1 MEGGFMM
8 EKTKNNP
15 KVSVI
20 IPTIG
25 RKTLI
30 RTLES
35 VLNQTY
41 QNLEIIITDDTE
53 EGKAK
58 PLIERYLTDP
68 RIKYV
73 INTKYKHGPSG
84 NKNNG
89 LDHITGEYFAI
100 VDDDDIIMPNAIEEL
115 LNVAIKKNYNIVSAN
130 CIDNIEGKFTGLHYG
145 KDEEVS
151 WVDRLCSKY
160 EGEYFGIV
168 KTSILENNRFNDECW
183 GGEGILWLRLWKK
196 VGVGFYLHKALR
208 VYSID
213 NQDRVSFQIVEKAK
227 RTYLNYVLFL
237 QEFGNDMRSHCPKN
251 FIRLSLIGIYFSVLA
266 GEYKQAFKL
275 CIDSVKAYPKLFFIP
290 ILWTLFCVISPKSFV
305 IKFYEKYSKRI
316 KKLLKYMLIGGRS
329 K

>member
-1 MEGGFMM
+1 M
-8 EKTKNNP
+8 KNNP

-25 RKTLI
+25 RKSLI

-53 EGKAK
+53 ESKAK
-58 PLIERYLTDP
+58 PLIERYLTDT

-89 LDHITGEYFAI
+89 LDHITGEYFTI

-115 LNVAIKKNYNIVSAN
+115 LNVAIRGNYSIVFAN
-130 CIDNIEGKFTGLHYG
+130 CVDNIEGKFTGLHYG

-151 WVDRLCSKY
+151 WVDWLCSRY
-160 EGEYFGIV
+160 ENDYYLII
-168 KTSILENNRFNDECW
+168 KTSILENNRYNDECW

-196 VGVGFYLHKALR
+196 VRVGFYLHKALKE
-208 VYSID
+208 VSID
-213 NQDRVSFQIVEKAK
+213 NQDRVSFQYVEKAK

-237 QEFGNDMRSHCPKN
+237 QEFEDDIKHCCPKN
-251 FIRLSLIGIYFSVLA
+251 FIRFSLPGIYYSVLA
-266 GEYKQAFKL
+266 REYKQAFKM
-275 CIDSVKAYPKLFFIP
+275 CIASVKMYPKLFFVP
-290 ILWTLFCVISPKSFV
+290 ILWMLFCMLFPDSLVIQ
-305 IKFYEKYSKRI
+305 FYEKYSKRF
-316 KKLLKYMLIGGRS
+316 KKFLKYYLFGGRF

>member
-1 MEGGFMM
+1 M
-8 EKTKNNP
+8 KNNP

-25 RKTLI
+25 RESLI

-53 EGKAK
+53 EGRAK

-73 INTKYKHGPSG
+73 INTKYKHGPGG

-89 LDHITGEYFAI
+89 LDNITGEYFTI

-115 LNVAIKKNYNIVSAN
+115 LNVAIKGNYSIVLAN
-130 CIDNIEGKFTGLHYG
+130 CVDNIEGKFTGLHYG

-151 WVDRLCSKY
+151 WVDWLCGRY
-160 EGEYFGIV
+160 EGEYFGIT
-168 KTSILENNRFNDECW
+168 KTSVLENDRLCDECW
-183 GGEGILWLRLWKK
+183 GGEGILWLRLWKRAR
-196 VGVGFYLHKALR
+196 VGFYLHKALR

-213 NQDRVSFQIVEKAK
+213 NQDRVTFQLIEKAK
-227 RTYLNYVLFL
+227 RTYLNHVLFL
-237 QEFGNDMRSHCPKN
+237 QEFEEDFKHYCPKS
-251 FIRLSLIGIYFSVLA
+251 FVRLSLIGIYYSVLA
-266 GEYKQAFKL
+266 GEYKQAFKM
-275 CIDSVKAYPKLFFIP
+275 CIASVKMYPKLFFVP
-290 ILWTLFCVISPKSFV
+290 ILWMLFCMLFPDLFV
-305 IKFYEKYSKRI
+305 IQFYEKYSKRF
-316 KKLLKYMLIGGRS
+316 KKFFKILSARRAF
-329 K
+329 

>member
-1 MEGGFMM
+1 MSSLSH
-8 EKTKNNP
+8 NP

-25 RKTLI
+25 RKSLI

-53 EGKAK
+53 GGKAK

-89 LDHITGEYFAI
+89 LDNITGDYFTI
-100 VDDDDIIMPNAIEEL
+100 VDDDDIILPNAIEEL
-115 LNVAIKKNYNIVSAN
+115 LSVAIKGNYSIVFAN
-130 CIDNIEGKFTGLHYG
+130 CVDNIEGKFTGLHYG

-151 WVDRLCSKY
+151 WVDWLCRRY
-160 EGEYFGIV
+160 EGDYFVIT

-196 VGVGFYLHKALR
+196 VGVGFYLHKALKI
-208 VYSID
+208 VSID
-213 NQDRVSFQIVEKAK
+213 NQDRVSFQYIEKAK
-227 RTYLNYVLFL
+227 RTYLNYVLFF
-237 QEFGNDMRSHCPKN
+237 QEFGDDIKHCCPKN
-251 FIRLSLIGIYFSVLA
+251 FIRFSLPGIYYSVLA
-266 GEYKQAFKL
+266 REYKQAFKL
-275 CIDSVKAYPKLFFIP
+275 CTASVKMYPKLFFCSYLVDAFLYAFSRFIRYP
-290 ILWTLFCVISPKSFV
+290 VL
-305 IKFYEKYSKRI
+305 
-316 KKLLKYMLIGGRS
+316 
-329 K
+329 

>member
-1 MEGGFMM
+1 M
-8 EKTKNNP
+8 NSLNHNP

-25 RKTLI
+25 RETLI

-58 PLIERYLTDP
+58 PLIEKYLMDP

-73 INTKYKHGPSG
+73 INTKYKHGPAG

-89 LDHITGEYFAI
+89 LDHITGEYFTF

-115 LNVAIKKNYNIVSAN
+115 LNVAIKGNYSIVLAN
-130 CIDNIEGKFTGLHYG
+130 CVDNVEGKFTGLHYG

-151 WVDRLCSKY
+151 WVDRLCSRY
-160 EGEYFGIV
+160 EGEYFVII
-168 KTSILENNRFNDECW
+168 KTSILENDRFCDECW
-183 GGEGILWLRLWKK
+183 TLGGTFFLKLWKRAQ
-196 VGVGFYLHKALR
+196 VGFYLHKALR

-213 NQDRVSFQIVEKAK
+213 NQDRVTLQIVKKAK
-227 RTYLNYVLFL
+227 RTHLNYVLFL
-237 QEFGNDMRSHCPKN
+237 QEFEKDFKHYCPKS
-251 FIRLSLIGIYFSVLA
+251 FIRLALIGIYLSTLA
-266 GEYKQAFKL
+266 GEYKHVFKL
-275 CIDSVKAYPKLFFIP
+275 CIASVRMYPKLFFIP
-290 ILWTLFCVISPKSFV
+290 ILWTLFCIILPKSFV
-305 IKFYEKYSKRI
+305 IQFYEKYSKRF
-316 KKLLKYMLIGGRS
+316 KKVLKQFLLGGRF

>member
-1 MEGGFMM
+1 MSRL
-8 EKTKNNP
+8 NHNP

-25 RKTLI
+25 RESLI

-89 LDHITGEYFAI
+89 LDNITGEYFTI

-115 LNVAIKKNYNIVSAN
+115 LNVAIKGNYGIVFAN
-130 CIDNIEGKFTGLHYG
+130 CVDNIEGRFTGLHHG
-145 KDEEVS
+145 MSEEFV
-151 WVDRLCSKY
+151 WVDWLCSRY
-160 EGEYFGIV
+160 EGDYFGII
-168 KTSILENNRFNDECW
+168 KTCILENDKLCDECW
-183 GGEGILWLRLWKK
+183 GAEGILWLRLWKK
-196 VGVGFYLHKALR
+196 IRVGFYLHKALK
-208 VYSID
+208 VVSID
-213 NQDRVSFQIVEKAK
+213 NQDRVSFQYVEKAK

-237 QEFGNDMRSHCPKN
+237 QEFGDDIKHYCPKN
-251 FIRLSLIGIYFSVLA
+251 FIRFSLPGIYYSVLA
-266 GEYKQAFKL
+266 REYKQAFKM
-275 CIDSVKAYPKLFFIP
+275 CIASVKMYPKLFFVP
-290 ILWTLFCVISPKSFV
+290 IL
-305 IKFYEKYSKRI
+305 
-316 KKLLKYMLIGGRS
+316 
-329 K
+329 

>member
-1 MEGGFMM
+1 MEGCFMM
-8 EKTKNNP
+8 EKIKNNP

-25 RKTLI
+25 RESLI

-35 VLNQTY
+35 VLNQTH

-58 PLIERYLTDP
+58 PLIEKYLTDP

-89 LDHITGEYFAI
+89 LDNITGEYFTI
-100 VDDDDIIMPNAIEEL
+100 VDDDNIIIPNTIEEL
-115 LNVAIKKNYNIVSAN
+115 LNVAIRRNYSIVFAN
-130 CIDNIEGKFTGLHYG
+130 CVDNIEGKFTGLHYG

-151 WVDRLCSKY
+151 LVDWLCSRY
-160 EGEYFGIV
+160 EGEYFVIM
-168 KTSILENNRFNDECW
+168 KTSILENNRFYDECW

-196 VGVGFYLHKALR
+196 VGVGFYLHKALK
-208 VYSID
+208 VCSID
-213 NQDRVSFQIVEKAK
+213 NQDRVTFQLVEKAK

-237 QEFGNDMRSHCPKN
+237 QEFGDDIKHYCPKN
-251 FIRLSLIGIYFSVLA
+251 FIRFSLPGIYYSVLA
-266 GEYKQAFKL
+266 GEYRQAFKL
-275 CIDSVKAYPKLFFIP
+275 CVASVKMYPKLFLIP
-290 ILWTLFCVISPKSFV
+290 ILWTLFCIISPKSFV
-305 IKFYEKYSKRI
+305 IRFYKNYSKRF
-316 KKLLKYMLIGGRS
+316 KKVLKQFLLGGRF

>member
-1 MEGGFMM
+1 M
-8 EKTKNNP
+8 KNNP

-58 PLIERYLTDP
+58 PSIERYLTDP

-73 INTKYKHGPSG
+73 INTKYKHGPGG

-89 LDHITGEYFAI
+89 LDNITGEYFTI

-115 LNVAIKKNYNIVSAN
+115 LNVAIKGNYSIVFAN
-130 CIDNIEGKFTGLHYG
+130 CVDNIEGRSIGLNHEMS
-145 KDEEVS
+145 EEVF
-151 WVDRLCSKY
+151 WVDWLCSRY
-160 EGEYFGIV
+160 EREYFFII
-168 KTSILENNRFNDECW
+168 KTSILENDRFCDECW
-183 GGEGILWLRLWKK
+183 GGEAILMLRLFKK
-196 VGVGFYLHKALR
+196 AQVSFYLHKVLAK
-208 VYSID
+208 VYKVYIG
-213 NQDRVSFQIVEKAK
+213 NQDRVSLQYAKKAK
-227 RTYLNYVLFL
+227 RTYLSYVFLL
-237 QEFGNDMRSHCPKN
+237 QEFGNDMRSYCPKT
-251 FIRLSLIGIYFSVLA
+251 FIRHSLIGIYYSVLV
-266 GEYKQAFKL
+266 GEYKQAFKW
-275 CIDSVKAYPKLFFIP
+275 CIDSVKACPKLFFIP
-290 ILWTLFCVISPKSFV
+290 ILWTLFCMILPKSFV
-305 IKFYEKYSKRI
+305 IKFYENYSKRI
-316 KKLLKYMLIGGRS
+316 RKLLLKMLIGGRS

>member
-1 MEGGFMM
+1 MSRL
-8 EKTKNNP
+8 NHNP

-25 RKTLI
+25 RESLI

-58 PLIERYLTDP
+58 PLIERYLTDQ

-89 LDHITGEYFAI
+89 LDNITGEYFTI
-100 VDDDDIIMPNAIEEL
+100 VDDDDIIMPNAIEEV
-115 LNVAIKKNYNIVSAN
+115 LNVAIKGNYSIVFAG
-130 CIDNIEGKFTGLHYG
+130 CVDNKERTLIGIHHGTSEKFF
-145 KDEEVS
+145 
-151 WVDRLCSKY
+151 WVDWLCGRY
-160 EGEYFGIV
+160 EGDYFFIT
-168 KTSILENNRFNDECW
+168 KTSILENDRFSDECW
-183 GGEGILWLRLWKK
+183 GGEGILWFRLLKRAR
-196 VGVGFYLHKALR
+196 VGFYLDEVLK
-208 VYSID
+208 VCSID
-213 NQDRVSFQIVEKAK
+213 NQDRVSFQYVKKAK

-237 QEFGNDMRSHCPKN
+237 QEFGDDIKHYCPKN
-251 FIRLSLIGIYFSVLA
+251 FVRYSLPGIYFSALA

-275 CIDSVKAYPKLFFIP
+275 CIDSVKAYPKLFFMP
-290 ILWTLFCVISPKSFV
+290 ILWTLFCMILPKSFV
-305 IKFYEKYSKRI
+305 IRFYENYSKRF
-316 KKLLKYMLIGGRS
+316 KKFLKYYLLGGRS

>member
-1 MEGGFMM
+1 M
-8 EKTKNNP
+8 KNNP

-25 RKTLI
+25 RETLI

-58 PLIERYLTDP
+58 PLIERYLTDT

-73 INTKYKHGPSG
+73 INTKYKHGPGG

-89 LDHITGEYFAI
+89 LDNITGEYFTI
-100 VDDDDIIMPNAIEEL
+100 VEDDDIIMPNAIEEL
-115 LNVAIKKNYNIVSAN
+115 LNVAIKGNYSIVLAN
-130 CIDNIEGKFTGLHYG
+130 SFDNIEGKFLGLHYG

-151 WVDRLCSKY
+151 WVDQLCGGY
-160 EGEYFGIV
+160 EGEYLGII
-168 KTSILENNRFNDECW
+168 KTSIIENDRFYDECW
-183 GGEGILWLRLWKK
+183 GGEGILWFKLWKRAR
-196 VGVGFYLHKALR
+196 VGFYLPKALKI
-208 VYSID
+208 YSIY
-213 NQDRVSFQIVEKAK
+213 NQDRVSFQYVEKAK

-237 QEFGNDMRSHCPKN
+237 QEFGDDIKHCYPKN
-251 FIRLSLIGIYFSVLA
+251 FIRSSLPGIYFSTLA
-266 GEYKQAFKL
+266 REYRQAFKL
-275 CIDSVKAYPKLFFIP
+275 CIASVKIYPKLFFMP
-290 ILWTLFCVISPKSFV
+290 ILWTLFCMILPKSFV
-305 IKFYEKYSKRI
+305 IQFYENYSKRF
-316 KKLLKYMLIGGRS
+316 KKVLKQFLLGGRF

>member
-1 MEGGFMM
+1 MN
-8 EKTKNNP
+8 NNP
-15 KVSVI
+15 KVSII
-20 IPTIG
+20 IPSIG
-25 RKTLI
+25 RESLI

-58 PLIERYLTDP
+58 PLIEKYLTDP

-89 LDHITGEYFAI
+89 LDHITGEYFTI
-100 VDDDDIIMPNAIEEL
+100 VDDDDIILPNAIEEL
-115 LNVAIKKNYNIVSAN
+115 LNVAIRGNYSIVFAN
-130 CIDNIEGKFTGLHYG
+130 CVDNIEGKFTGLHYG

-151 WVDRLCSKY
+151 WVDFLCGPY
-160 EGEYFGIV
+160 EGAYFGIT

-196 VGVGFYLHKALR
+196 VGFGFYLHKALK

-213 NQDRVSFQIVEKAK
+213 NQDRVTFQYVEKAK

-237 QEFGNDMRSHCPKN
+237 QEFGDDIKHCCPKN
-251 FIRLSLIGIYFSVLA
+251 FIRFSLPGIYYSVLA
-266 GEYKQAFKL
+266 REYKQAFKM
-275 CIDSVKAYPKLFFIP
+275 CIASVKMYPKLFFVP
-290 ILWTLFCVISPKSFV
+290 ILWMLFCMLFPDSIVIQ
-305 IKFYEKYSKRI
+305 FYEKIFKEI
-316 KKLLKYMLIGGRS
+316 
-329 K
+329 

>member
-1 MEGGFMM
+1 M
-8 EKTKNNP
+8 NRLNHNP

-25 RKTLI
+25 RESLI

-41 QNLEIIITDDTE
+41 QNIEIIITDDTE

-89 LDHITGEYFAI
+89 LDHITGEYFTIAG
-100 VDDDDIIMPNAIEEL
+100 DDDIIMPNAIEEL
-115 LNVAIKKNYNIVSAN
+115 LNVAIKGNYSIVCAN
-130 CIDNIEGKFTGLHYG
+130 CVDNIEGKFTGLHYG

-151 WVDRLCSKY
+151 WVDWLCSKY
-160 EGEYFGIV
+160 EGEYFGIA

-196 VGVGFYLHKALR
+196 VRVSFYLHKALR

-213 NQDRVSFQIVEKAK
+213 NQDRVSFQYVEKAK
-227 RTYLNYVLFL
+227 RTYLSYVLFL
-237 QEFGNDMRSHCPKN
+237 NEFEEDLKNYCPRS

-275 CIDSVKAYPKLFFIP
+275 CIASVKIYPKLFFMP
-290 ILWTLFCVISPKSFV
+290 ILWTLFCMILPKSFV
-305 IKFYEKYSKRI
+305 IQIYEKYSKRF
-316 KKLLKYMLIGGRS
+316 KKVLKQFLLGGRS

>member
-1 MEGGFMM
+1 ML
-8 EKTKNNP
+8 EKIKNNP

-25 RKTLI
+25 RESLI

-41 QNLEIIITDDTE
+41 QNLEIIISDDTE

-58 PLIERYLTDP
+58 PLIERYLTDTG
-68 RIKYV
+68 IKYV
-73 INTKYKHGPSG
+73 INTKYKHGPNG
-84 NKNNG
+84 NRNNG
-89 LDHITGEYFAI
+89 LDNITGEYFTM

-115 LNVAIKKNYNIVSAN
+115 LNVAIKGNYSIVFAN

-151 WVDRLCSKY
+151 WVDVLCGRY
-160 EGEYFGIV
+160 EGEYLVIT
-168 KTSILENNRFNDECW
+168 KTSILENDRLCDECW
-183 GGEGILWLRLWKK
+183 GGEGILWIRLWKK
-196 VGVGFYLHKALR
+196 VGVGFYLHKALK

-213 NQDRVSFQIVEKAK
+213 NQDRVTFQLVEKAK

-237 QEFGNDMRSHCPKN
+237 KEFEEDFKNYCPKS
-251 FIRLSLIGIYFSVLA
+251 FIRLSLIGIYFSALA
-266 GEYKQAFKL
+266 GEYKQAFRL
-275 CIDSVKAYPKLFFIP
+275 CIASVRAYPKLFFIP
-290 ILWTLFCVISPKSFV
+290 ILWTLFCVILPKSFV
-305 IKFYEKYSKRI
+305 IQFYENYSKGFKRFLKHI
-316 KKLLKYMLIGGRS
+316 LLGGRS

>member
-1 MEGGFMM
+1 M
-8 EKTKNNP
+8 KNNP

-25 RKTLI
+25 RESLI

-89 LDHITGEYFAI
+89 LDNITGDYFTI
-100 VDDDDIIMPNAIEEL
+100 VDDDDIILPNAIEEL
-115 LNVAIKKNYNIVSAN
+115 LSVAIKGNYSIVFAN
-130 CIDNIEGKFTGLHYG
+130 CVDNIEGKFTGLHYG

-151 WVDRLCSKY
+151 LVDFLCGRY
-160 EGEYFGIV
+160 EGEYFGIT

-183 GGEGILWLRLWKK
+183 GGEGILWLRLLKRAR
-196 VGVGFYLHKALR
+196 VGFYLHKALK

-213 NQDRVSFQIVEKAK
+213 NQDKVSFQYVEKAK
-227 RTYLNYVLFL
+227 GTYLNYVLFL
-237 QEFGNDMRSHCPKN
+237 QEFGDDIRHCCPKN
-251 FIRLSLIGIYFSVLA
+251 FIRFSLPGIYYSVLA
-266 GEYKQAFKL
+266 REYKQAFKL
-275 CIDSVKAYPKLFFIP
+275 CVASVKMYPKLFFIP
-290 ILWTLFCVISPKSFV
+290 ILWMLFCMLFPDSFV
-305 IKFYEKYSKRI
+305 IQFYEKYSKRF
-316 KKLLKYMLIGGRS
+316 KKFLKYYLLGGRF

>member
-1 MEGGFMM
+1 M
-8 EKTKNNP
+8 KNNP

-25 RKTLI
+25 RKSLI

-58 PLIERYLTDP
+58 PLIERYFTDP

-89 LDHITGEYFAI
+89 LDNITGEYFTF
-100 VDDDDIIMPNAIEEL
+100 VDDDDIIMPNAIEEVM
-115 LNVAIKKNYNIVSAN
+115 NVAIKGKYSIVCAD
-130 CIDNIEGKFTGLHYG
+130 CVDNIEGKYIGIHHETSKEFF
-145 KDEEVS
+145 
-151 WVDRLCSKY
+151 WVDWLCGSY
-160 EGEYFGIV
+160 EGEYFFII
-168 KTSILENNRFNDECW
+168 KTSLLENDRYYDECW
-183 GGEGILWLRLWKK
+183 GGEGILWFRLLKRAQ
-196 VGVGFYLHKALR
+196 VGFYLPEALR

-213 NQDRVSFQIVEKAK
+213 NQDKVSFQYVEKAK

-237 QEFGNDMRSHCPKN
+237 KELEEDFKNYCPKN
-251 FIRLSLIGIYFSVLA
+251 FIRFSLPGIYYSVLA
-266 GEYKQAFKL
+266 REYKQAFKL
-275 CIDSVKAYPKLFFIP
+275 CVASVKMYPKLFLIP
-290 ILWTLFCVISPKSFV
+290 ILWMLFCMLFPDSLVIQV
-305 IKFYEKYSKRI
+305 YEKYSKRF
-316 KKLLKYMLIGGRS
+316 KKFLKYYLLGGRS

>member
-1 MEGGFMM
+1 M
-8 EKTKNNP
+8 KNNP

-25 RKTLI
+25 RESLI

-53 EGKAK
+53 GGKAK

-89 LDHITGEYFAI
+89 LDNITGEYFAM

-115 LNVAIKKNYNIVSAN
+115 LNVAIKGNYSIVCAN
-130 CIDNIEGKFTGLHYG
+130 CVDNIEGKFTGLNYG

-151 WVDRLCSKY
+151 WVDWLCSRY
-160 EGEYFGIV
+160 EGEYLGIT
-168 KTSILENNRFNDECW
+168 KTSILENDRLCDECW
-183 GGEGILWLRLWKK
+183 GAEGILWLRLLKRAR
-196 VGVGFYLHKALR
+196 VGFYLHKALK
-208 VYSID
+208 VVSID
-213 NQDRVSFQIVEKAK
+213 NQDRVSFQYVEKAK

-237 QEFGNDMRSHCPKN
+237 QEFGDDIKHYCPKN
-251 FIRLSLIGIYFSVLA
+251 FIRFSLAGIYYSVLV
-266 GEYKQAFKL
+266 GDYRKAFKL
-275 CIDSVKAYPKLFFIP
+275 CVASVKMYPKLFFVP
-290 ILWTLFCVISPKSFV
+290 ILWMLFCMLFPDSFV
-305 IKFYEKYSKRI
+305 IQFYEKYSKRF
-316 KKLLKYMLIGGRS
+316 KKFFKILSARRAF
-329 K
+329 

>member
-1 MEGGFMM
+1 MGRL
-8 EKTKNNP
+8 NHNP

-25 RKTLI
+25 RESLI

-35 VLNQTY
+35 VLNQTC

-89 LDHITGEYFAI
+89 LDNITGEYFAI

-115 LNVAIKKNYNIVSAN
+115 LNVAIKGNYSIVCAN
-130 CIDNIEGKFTGLHYG
+130 CVDNIEGKFTGLHYG
-145 KDEEVS
+145 RDEEVF
-151 WVDRLCSKY
+151 WVDWLCSRRRGDYFGIIKTCILENDRLC
-160 EGEYFGIV
+160 
-168 KTSILENNRFNDECW
+168 DECW
-183 GGEGILWLRLWKK
+183 GAEGILWLRLLKRAR
-196 VGVGFYLHKALR
+196 VGFYLHKALK
-208 VYSID
+208 VVSID
-213 NQDRVSFQIVEKAK
+213 NQDRVSFQYVEKAK

-237 QEFGNDMRSHCPKN
+237 QEFGDDIKHYCPKN
-251 FIRLSLIGIYFSVLA
+251 FIRFSLPGIYYSVLA
-266 GEYKQAFKL
+266 REYKQAFKM
-275 CIDSVKAYPKLFFIP
+275 CIASVKMYPKLFLMP
-290 ILWTLFCVISPKSFV
+290 ILWTLFCIISPKSFV
-305 IKFYEKYSKRI
+305 IQFYENYSKRF
-316 KKLLKYMLIGGRS
+316 KKVLKQFLLGGRF

>member
-1 MEGGFMM
+1 M
-8 EKTKNNP
+8 NRLNHNP

-25 RKTLI
+25 RESLI

-41 QNLEIIITDDTE
+41 QNIEIIITDDTE

-89 LDHITGEYFAI
+89 LDHITGEYFTI
-100 VDDDDIIMPNAIEEL
+100 VDDDNIIMPNAIEEL
-115 LNVAIKKNYNIVSAN
+115 LNVAIKGNYSIVCAN
-130 CIDNIEGKFTGLHYG
+130 CVDNIEGKFTGLHYG

-151 WVDRLCSKY
+151 WVDWLCSKY
-160 EGEYFGIV
+160 EGEYFGIA

-183 GGEGILWLRLWKK
+183 GGEGTLWLRLWKN
-196 VGVGFYLHKALR
+196 VRVGFYLHKALI

-213 NQDRVSFQIVEKAK
+213 NQDRVSFQRVEKAK

-237 QEFGNDMRSHCPKN
+237 QEFGDDIKHCCPKN
-251 FIRLSLIGIYFSVLA
+251 FVRYSLPGIYFSALA

-290 ILWTLFCVISPKSFV
+290 ILWTLFCMILPKSFV
-305 IKFYEKYSKRI
+305 IKFYENYSKRF
-316 KKLLKYMLIGGRS
+316 KKLLKYTLLGGRF

>member
-1 MEGGFMM
+1 MSSL
-8 EKTKNNP
+8 NHNP

-25 RKTLI
+25 RESLI

-53 EGKAK
+53 GGKAK

-89 LDHITGEYFAI
+89 LDNITGDYFTI

-115 LNVAIKKNYNIVSAN
+115 LNVAVRGNYSIVFAN
-130 CIDNIEGKFTGLHYG
+130 CVDNVEGKFTGLHYG

-151 WVDRLCSKY
+151 WVDCLCERY
-160 EGEYFGIV
+160 EGEYFGII
-168 KTSILENNRFNDECW
+168 KTSILENDRLCDECW
-183 GGEGILWLRLWKK
+183 GGEGILWLRLLKRAR
-196 VGVGFYLHKALR
+196 VGFYLHKALR

-213 NQDRVSFQIVEKAK
+213 NQDRVSFQYIEKAK

-237 QEFGNDMRSHCPKN
+237 QEFEEDFKHFCPKN
-251 FIRLSLIGIYFSVLA
+251 FIRLSLIGIYFSALA
-266 GEYKQAFKL
+266 GEYRQAFKL
-275 CIDSVKAYPKLFFIP
+275 CTASVKMYPKLFFVP
-290 ILWTLFCVISPKSFV
+290 ILWMLFCMLFPDSFV
-305 IKFYEKYSKRI
+305 IRFYEKYLKRF
-316 KKLLKYMLIGGRS
+316 KKFLKYYLLGGRF

>member
-1 MEGGFMM
+1 M
-8 EKTKNNP
+8 KNNP

-25 RKTLI
+25 RESLI

-53 EGKAK
+53 ESKAK

-89 LDHITGEYFAI
+89 LDNITGEYFTI

-115 LNVAIKKNYNIVSAN
+115 LNVAIKGNYSIVCAN
-130 CIDNIEGKFTGLHYG
+130 CVDNIEGRFIGLHHG
-145 KDEEVS
+145 MSEEFV
-151 WVDRLCSKY
+151 WVDWLCSRY
-160 EGEYFGIV
+160 EGEYFGII
-168 KTSILENNRFNDECW
+168 KTSILENDRYYDECW
-183 GGEGILWLRLWKK
+183 GGEGILWFRLLKRAR
-196 VGVGFYLHKALR
+196 VGFYLHKALK

-213 NQDRVSFQIVEKAK
+213 NQDKVTFQYVEKTK

-237 QEFGNDMRSHCPKN
+237 QEFGEDIKHYCPKN
-251 FIRLSLIGIYFSVLA
+251 FIRFSLPGIYYSVLA
-266 GEYKQAFKL
+266 GEYRQAFNL
-275 CIDSVKAYPKLFFIP
+275 CVASVKMYPKLFF
-290 ILWTLFCVISPKSFV
+290 
-305 IKFYEKYSKRI
+305 YSHTVDAFLYAFPRFI
-316 KKLLKYMLIGGRS
+316 RYPVL
-329 K
+329 

>member
-1 MEGGFMM
+1 MS
-8 EKTKNNP
+8 KLNYNP
-15 KVSVI
+15 KVSII

-25 RKTLI
+25 RESMI

-58 PLIERYLTDP
+58 PLIEKYLTDP
-68 RIKYV
+68 KIKYV
-73 INTKYKHGPSG
+73 INTKYKHGPTG

-89 LDHITGEYFAI
+89 LDNITGEYFTI
-100 VDDDDIIMPNAIEEL
+100 VDDDDIIMPNAIEDL
-115 LNVAIKKNYNIVSAN
+115 LNVAIRGNYSIVFAN
-130 CIDNIEGKFTGLHYG
+130 CVDNVEGKFTGLHYG

-151 WVDRLCSKY
+151 WLDFLCGRY

-168 KTSILENNRFNDECW
+168 KSSILENNRFNDECW

-196 VGVGFYLHKALR
+196 VRVGFYLHKALK
-208 VYSID
+208 VVSID
-213 NQDRVSFQIVEKAK
+213 NQDKVSFQYVEKAE

-237 QEFGNDMRSHCPKN
+237 QEFGDDIKHHCPKN
-251 FIRLSLIGIYFSVLA
+251 FIRHSLPGIYFSALA
-266 GEYKQAFKL
+266 GEYRQAFKL
-275 CIDSVKAYPKLFFIP
+275 CTASVKVYPRLFFIP
-290 ILWTLFCVISPKSFV
+290 ILWTLFCMIFPKLFV
-305 IKFYEKYSKRI
+305 IKFYENYSKKF
-316 KKLLKYMLIGGRS
+316 KKLLKYILLGRRS

>member
-1 MEGGFMM
+1 M
-8 EKTKNNP
+8 KNNP

-25 RKTLI
+25 RESLI

-53 EGKAK
+53 ESKAK

-89 LDHITGEYFAI
+89 LDNITGEYFTI

-115 LNVAIKKNYNIVSAN
+115 LNVAIKGNYSIVCAN
-130 CIDNIEGKFTGLHYG
+130 CVDNIEGRFIGLHHG
-145 KDEEVS
+145 MSEEFV
-151 WVDRLCSKY
+151 WVDWLCSRY
-160 EGEYFGIV
+160 EGEYFGII
-168 KTSILENNRFNDECW
+168 KTSILENDRYYDECW
-183 GGEGILWLRLWKK
+183 GGEGILWFRLLKRAR
-196 VGVGFYLHKALR
+196 VGFYLDEVLK
-208 VYSID
+208 VCSID
-213 NQDRVSFQIVEKAK
+213 NQDRVSFQYVEKAK

-237 QEFGNDMRSHCPKN
+237 QEFGDDIKHYCPKN
-251 FIRLSLIGIYFSVLA
+251 FIRFSLPGIYYSVLA
-266 GEYKQAFKL
+266 GEYRQAFKL
-275 CIDSVKAYPKLFFIP
+275 CVASVKMYPKLFFVP
-290 ILWTLFCVISPKSFV
+290 ILWMLFCMLFPDSFV
-305 IKFYEKYSKRI
+305 IQLYEKYSKRF
-316 KKLLKYMLIGGRS
+316 KKFFKILSARRAF
-329 K
+329 

>member
-1 MEGGFMM
+1 MSRL
-8 EKTKNNP
+8 NHNP

-25 RKTLI
+25 RKSLI

-58 PLIERYLTDP
+58 PLIEKYLTDT

-89 LDHITGEYFAI
+89 LDNITGEYFTI

-115 LNVAIKKNYNIVSAN
+115 LNVAIKGNYSIVCAN
-130 CIDNIEGKFTGLHYG
+130 CVDNIEGRFIGLNHG
-145 KDEEVS
+145 MSEEFV
-151 WVDRLCSKY
+151 WVDWLCSRY
-160 EGEYFGIV
+160 EADHFFII
-168 KTSILENNRFNDECW
+168 KTSILENNRYYDECW
-183 GGEGILWLRLWKK
+183 GGEGILWFRLLKRAR
-196 VGVGFYLHKALR
+196 VGFYLHKALQ
-208 VYSID
+208 VVSID
-213 NQDRVSFQIVEKAK
+213 NQDRVSFQYVEKAK

-237 QEFGNDMRSHCPKN
+237 QEFGDDIKHYCPKN
-251 FIRLSLIGIYFSVLA
+251 FIRFSLPGIYYSVLA
-266 GEYKQAFKL
+266 REYKQAFKM
-275 CIDSVKAYPKLFFIP
+275 CIASVKMYPKLFFVP
-290 ILWTLFCVISPKSFV
+290 ILWMLFCMLFPKSFV
-305 IKFYEKYSKRI
+305 IQFYEKYSKRF
-316 KKLLKYMLIGGRS
+316 KKFFKILSARRAF
-329 K
+329 

>member
-1 MEGGFMM
+1 M
-8 EKTKNNP
+8 KNNP

-25 RKTLI
+25 RKSLI

-58 PLIERYLTDP
+58 PLIERYLTDT

-73 INTKYKHGPSG
+73 INTKYKHGPGG

-89 LDHITGEYFAI
+89 LDNITGEYFTF

-115 LNVAIKKNYNIVSAN
+115 LNIAIKGNYSIVCAN
-130 CIDNIEGKFTGLHYG
+130 YVDNTEGKIIGIHHETS
-145 KDEEVS
+145 EEFF
-151 WVDRLCSKY
+151 WVDWLCGRY
-160 EGEYFGIV
+160 EGDHFFII
-168 KTSILENNRFNDECW
+168 KTSILENDRFYDECW
-183 GGEGILWLRLWKK
+183 GGEGILWFRLLKK
-196 VGVGFYLHKALR
+196 VGVGFYLHKALG
-208 VYSID
+208 VCSID
-213 NQDRVSFQIVEKAK
+213 NQDRVTFQYVEKAK

-237 QEFGNDMRSHCPKN
+237 QEFGDDIKHHCPKN
-251 FIRLSLIGIYFSVLA
+251 FIRYSLPGIYFSALA
-266 GEYKQAFKL
+266 GEYKQVFKL
-275 CIDSVKAYPKLFFIP
+275 CIASVKIYPKLFFMP
-290 ILWTLFCVISPKSFV
+290 ILWTLFCMILPKSFV
-305 IKFYEKYSKRI
+305 IQFYEKYSKRF
-316 KKLLKYMLIGGRS
+316 KKLLKYTLFGGRF

>member
-1 MEGGFMM
+1 M
-8 EKTKNNP
+8 KNNP

-25 RKTLI
+25 RKSLI

-58 PLIERYLTDP
+58 PLIEKYLTDP

-89 LDHITGEYFAI
+89 LDNITGEYFTI

-115 LNVAIKKNYNIVSAN
+115 LNVAIRRNYSIVFAN
-130 CIDNIEGKFTGLHYG
+130 CIDNVEGKFTGLHYG

-151 WVDRLCSKY
+151 WVDWLCGRY
-160 EGEYFGIV
+160 EGEYFGII
-168 KTSILENNRFNDECW
+168 KTCILENDRFCDECW
-183 GGEGILWLRLWKK
+183 GGEGILWFRLWKR
-196 VGVGFYLHKALR
+196 VRVGFYIHKALR

-213 NQDRVSFQIVEKAK
+213 NQDRVSFQYVEKAK
-227 RTYLNYVLFL
+227 RAYLNYVLFL
-237 QEFGNDMRSHCPKN
+237 KEFEEDFKNYCPKN
-251 FIRLSLIGIYFSVLA
+251 FIRLSLIGIYFSALA
-266 GEYKQAFKL
+266 REYKQAFRL
-275 CIDSVKAYPKLFFIP
+275 CIASVRAYPKLFFIP
-290 ILWTLFCVISPKSFV
+290 ILWILFCVILPKSFV
-305 IKFYEKYSKRI
+305 IQFYENYSKGFKRFLKHI
-316 KKLLKYMLIGGRS
+316 LLGGRF

>member
-1 MEGGFMM
+1 M
-8 EKTKNNP
+8 KNNP

-25 RKTLI
+25 RKSLI

-89 LDHITGEYFAI
+89 LDNITGEYFTM

-115 LNVAIKKNYNIVSAN
+115 LSVAIKGNYNIVFAN
-130 CIDNIEGKFTGLHYG
+130 CVDNIEGKFTGLHYG

-151 WVDRLCSKY
+151 LVDFLCGRY
-160 EGEYFGIV
+160 EGDYFIIT

-196 VGVGFYLHKALR
+196 VGVGFYLHKALKI
-208 VYSID
+208 VSID
-213 NQDRVSFQIVEKAK
+213 NQDRVSFQYVKKAK

-237 QEFGNDMRSHCPKN
+237 QEFGNDIKHCCPRN
-251 FIRLSLIGIYFSVLA
+251 FIRFSLPGIYYSVLA
-266 GEYKQAFKL
+266 REYKQAFKM
-275 CIDSVKAYPKLFFIP
+275 CVASVKMYPKLFFVP
-290 ILWTLFCVISPKSFV
+290 VLWMLFCMLFPDSFV
-305 IKFYEKYSKRI
+305 IQFYKKYSKRF
-316 KKLLKYMLIGGRS
+316 KKFFKILSTRRAF
-329 K
+329 

>member
-1 MEGGFMM
+1 MSSLSH
-8 EKTKNNP
+8 NP

-25 RKTLI
+25 RKSLI

-53 EGKAK
+53 GGKAK

-89 LDHITGEYFAI
+89 LDNITGDYFTI

-115 LNVAIKKNYNIVSAN
+115 LSVAIKGNYSIVCAN
-130 CIDNIEGKFTGLHYG
+130 CVDNVEGKFTGLHYG
-145 KDEEVS
+145 MSEELV
-151 WVDRLCSKY
+151 WVDWLCSRY
-160 EGEYFGIV
+160 EGEYFGII
-168 KTSILENNRFNDECW
+168 KTSILENDRFCDECW
-183 GGEGILWLRLWKK
+183 GGEGILWLRLFKRAR
-196 VGVGFYLHKALR
+196 VGFYLHKALR

-213 NQDRVSFQIVEKAK
+213 NQDRVSFQYVEKAK

-237 QEFGNDMRSHCPKN
+237 QEFGEDIKHYCPKN
-251 FIRLSLIGIYFSVLA
+251 FIRHSLPGIYYSVLA
-266 GEYKQAFKL
+266 GEYRQAFKL
-275 CIDSVKAYPKLFFIP
+275 CVDSVKACPKLFFIP
-290 ILWTLFCVISPKSFV
+290 ILWTLFCMILPKSFV
-305 IKFYEKYSKRI
+305 IQFYEKYSKRF
-316 KKLLKYMLIGGRS
+316 KKVLKQFLLGGRF

>member
-1 MEGGFMM
+1 MSRL
-8 EKTKNNP
+8 NHSL

-25 RKTLI
+25 RESLI

-41 QNLEIIITDDTE
+41 QNIEIIITDDTE

-58 PLIERYLTDP
+58 PLIERYLTDS

-89 LDHITGEYFAI
+89 LDNITGDYFTV

-115 LNVAIKKNYNIVSAN
+115 LNVAIKGNYSIVCAN
-130 CIDNIEGKFTGLHYG
+130 CVDNIEGKFIGLHHG
-145 KDEEVS
+145 MSEEFV
-151 WVDRLCSKY
+151 WVDWLCSRY
-160 EGEYFGIV
+160 EGEYFVII
-168 KTSILENNRFNDECW
+168 KTSILENDRYYDECW
-183 GGEGILWLRLWKK
+183 GGEGILWFRLLKRAR
-196 VGVGFYLHKALR
+196 VGFYLHEALR

-213 NQDRVSFQIVEKAK
+213 NQDKVSFQYIEKAK

-237 QEFGNDMRSHCPKN
+237 QEFGDDIKHYCPKN
-251 FIRLSLIGIYFSVLA
+251 FTRYSLPGIYFSALA

-275 CIDSVKAYPKLFFIP
+275 CIASVKACPKLFFIP
-290 ILWTLFCVISPKSFV
+290 ILWTLFCVILPKSFV
-305 IKFYEKYSKRI
+305 IQFYEKYSKRF
-316 KKLLKYMLIGGRS
+316 KKFFKILSARRAF
-329 K
+329 

>member
-1 MEGGFMM
+1 MSRL
-8 EKTKNNP
+8 NHNP

-25 RKTLI
+25 RESLM

-58 PLIERYLTDP
+58 PLIERYFTDP

-89 LDHITGEYFAI
+89 LDNITGEYFTI

-115 LNVAIKKNYNIVSAN
+115 LNVAIKGNYSIVCAD
-130 CIDNIEGKFTGLHYG
+130 CVDNIEGKFIGIHHETS
-145 KDEEVS
+145 KEFF
-151 WVDRLCSKY
+151 WVDWLCGRY
-160 EGEYFGIV
+160 EGDHFFIT
-168 KTSILENNRFNDECW
+168 KTSILENDRFSDECW
-183 GGEGILWLRLWKK
+183 GGEGILWFKLLKRAR
-196 VGVGFYLHKALR
+196 VGFYLHKVLE
-208 VYSID
+208 VVSID
-213 NQDRVSFQIVEKAK
+213 NQDRVSSQYVEKAK

-237 QEFGNDMRSHCPKN
+237 QEFGDDIKHYCPKN
-251 FIRLSLIGIYFSVLA
+251 FIRYSLPGIYFSTLA
-266 GEYKQAFKL
+266 GEYRQAFKL
-275 CIDSVKAYPKLFFIP
+275 CLASVKVCPKLFFIP
-290 ILWTLFCVISPKSFV
+290 MLWTLFCMIFPKSFV
-305 IKFYEKYSKRI
+305 IRFYENYSKRF
-316 KKLLKYMLIGGRS
+316 KKLLKYTLLGGRF

>member
-1 MEGGFMM
+1 MSSL
-8 EKTKNNP
+8 NHNP

-25 RKTLI
+25 RESLI

-73 INTKYKHGPSG
+73 INTKYKHGPGG

-89 LDHITGEYFAI
+89 LDNITGEYFAI
-100 VDDDDIIMPNAIEEL
+100 VDDDDIIMPTAIEEL
-115 LNVAIKKNYNIVSAN
+115 LNVAIKGNYSIVFAN
-130 CIDNIEGKFTGLHYG
+130 CVDNVEGKFTGLHYG

-151 WVDRLCSKY
+151 LVDCLCERY
-160 EGEYFGIV
+160 EGEYFGII
-168 KTSILENNRFNDECW
+168 KTSILENDRLCDECW
-183 GGEGILWLRLWKK
+183 GGEGILWFRLWKRAR
-196 VGVGFYLHKALR
+196 VGFYLHKALR

-213 NQDRVSFQIVEKAK
+213 NQDRVSFQYVEKAK
-227 RTYLNYVLFL
+227 RTYLSYVLFL
-237 QEFGNDMRSHCPKN
+237 QEFEEDFKHYCPGS
-251 FIRLSLIGIYFSVLA
+251 FVRLSLIGIYFSVLA
-266 GEYKQAFKL
+266 GKYKQAFRL
-275 CIDSVKAYPKLFFIP
+275 CIASVKAYPKLFFIP
-290 ILWTLFCVISPKSFV
+290 ILWTLFCMIFPKSFV
-305 IKFYEKYSKRI
+305 IRFYGNYSKRF
-316 KKLLKYMLIGGRS
+316 KKLLKYMLLGGRS